1 MTTMVQSDMSEGRD
15 RNLAEPAATAARAAR
30 TAVEEVGEMPHFRIG
45 SLSNEEVDSLAT
57 EFVTARP
64 FPHVVI
70 EDAIQTPPEAVL
82 PSFPG
87 LGSPLWRHLDEAY
100 QPGKLVLSR
109 IERIPGPLAVMLR
122 ELMEPAALGFFER
135 ISGITSLM
143 PDPYMDGGGLHASPP
158 GGVMAPHTDT
168 HINQRLGIYR
178 RLNVLVY
185 LNPDWSETDGGCL
198 ELYDESNVR
207 QPVRTVVPRWG
218 TMVIF
223 RSDSHSVHGFTK
235 PIGDAR
241 GERRALAAYYYTAVD
256 GAEFA
261 GYSLTHWRAH
271 EGYWDRDGSL
281 PMMRRARLQTYRML
295 RLGSKALAYLAHRA
309 GPRSEPVR

>member
-15 RNLAEPAATAARAAR
+15 RHLAEPAVPSARAAHP
-30 TAVEEVGEMPHFRIG
+30 AVEEVGEMQHFRIG
-45 SLSNEEVDSLAT
+45 SLSNEAVDLLAT
-57 EFVTARP
+57 DFVTARP

-70 EDAIQTPPEAVL
+70 EDAIQTPPEAIL
-82 PSFPG
+82 SSFPA
-87 LGSPLWRHLDEAY
+87 LDSPLWRHLDEAY
-100 QPGKLVLSR
+100 QPGKMVLSR
-109 IERIPGPLAVMLR
+109 IERIPAPLAAMLR

-135 ISGITSLM
+135 VSGIASLL
-143 PDPYMDGGGLHASPP
+143 PDPYLDGAGLHTSPP

-185 LNPDWSETDGGCL
+185 LNPDWTEADGGCL

-207 QPVRTVVPRWG
+207 HPVRTIVPRWG
-218 TMVIF
+218 TMVVF
-223 RSDSHSVHGFTK
+223 CSDSHSVHGFTK
-235 PIGDAR
+235 PIADTR
-241 GERRALAAYYYTAVD
+241 GPRRALASYYYTAVD
-256 GAEFA
+256 GPEFA
-261 GYSLTHWRAH
+261 GYGLTHWREH
-271 EGYWDRDGSL
+271 QGYWQRNGSL
-281 PMMRRARLQTYRML
+281 PVMRRARLQTYRML